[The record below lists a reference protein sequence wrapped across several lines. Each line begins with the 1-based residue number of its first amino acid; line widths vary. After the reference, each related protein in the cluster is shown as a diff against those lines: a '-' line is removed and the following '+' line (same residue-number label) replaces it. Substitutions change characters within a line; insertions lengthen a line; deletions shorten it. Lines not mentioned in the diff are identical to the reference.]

1 MVCGYRILANRQGF
15 FFVDMMMN
23 RNKKKDD
30 NYIFGTRPIMEALKL
45 GKELDKVLLQ
55 QGAQG
60 EQIMELRIF
69 LRENQIPH
77 QYVPQQKLDSITNRN
92 HQGAIAYISPIAYQ
106 RLDLIVPQLFEEGKI
121 PLILILDRV
130 TDVRNFGAICRTAEC
145 AGVNAIV
152 IPTAG
157 AARINEDAIKTS
169 AGALFNVPVCRE
181 ENLKY
186 TMAFLQASGI
196 QLVACTE
203 KTKEFFYD
211 VDFTVPTAIIL
222 GSEEDGISPAFLKTA
237 DRLAAIPL
245 AGTTGSLN
253 VSVAAGVIL
262 YESMRQRR
270 GL

>member
-1 MVCGYRILANRQGF
+1 
-15 FFVDMMMN
+15 MMN
-23 RNKKKDD
+23 RPKKKNED

-45 GKELDKVLLQ
+45 GKEMDKVLLQ

-60 EQIMELRIF
+60 DQIMELRIF

-77 QYVPQQKLDSITNRN
+77 QYVPQQKLDSITDRN
-92 HQGAIAYISPIAYQ
+92 HQGAVAYISPIAYK
-106 RLDLIVPQLFEEGKI
+106 RLDLIVPQLFEEGKV
-121 PLILILDRV
+121 PLLLILDRI

-145 AGVNAIV
+145 AGVHAVV

-157 AARINEDAIKTS
+157 AARVNEDAIKTS
-169 AGALFNVPVCRE
+169 AGALFNISVCRE

-203 KTKEFFYD
+203 KSKELFYEA
-211 VDFTVPTAIIL
+211 DFTRPTAIIL
-222 GSEEDGISPAFLKTA
+222 GSEEDGVSPGFLKTA

-262 YESMRQRR
+262 YESMRQRMITT
-270 GL
+270 